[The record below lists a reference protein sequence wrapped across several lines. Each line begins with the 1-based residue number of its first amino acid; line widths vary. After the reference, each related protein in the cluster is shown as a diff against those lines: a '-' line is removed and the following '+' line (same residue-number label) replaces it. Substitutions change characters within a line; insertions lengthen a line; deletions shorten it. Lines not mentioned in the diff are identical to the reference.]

1 MAELPDLSR
10 TKVLVAE
17 DNATNQTIISHMLA
31 RMGAQVEIAG
41 DGVEALHWLERE
53 TFDLA
58 LIDIEMP
65 RMNGIEVIR
74 TLRANRHLH
83 SNMPVIA
90 ITAYVLRAN
99 RDAIY
104 AAGADAILAKPLAG
118 LDTFGLAI
126 ASALARAG
134 GGEAA
139 VAPVAGADGGF
150 DRRTF
155 DHLIAIAGPEAAQE
169 LLERL
174 RADLDKCAHG
184 LAAGLSRTDLAA
196 VRAET
201 HVLIALAGAV
211 GETRLQCL
219 AQTLNTAAHRHDGAA
234 LDRHGDDALAQL
246 DALIRFVAR
255 ERAGRGG
262 VA

>member
-1 MAELPDLSR
+1 
-10 TKVLVAE
+10 
-17 DNATNQTIISHMLA
+17 
-31 RMGAQVEIAG
+31 
-41 DGVEALHWLERE
+41 
-53 TFDLA
+53 
-58 LIDIEMP
+58 MP

-83 SNMPVIA
+83 STMPVIA

-134 GGEAA
+134 GGGVT
-139 VAPVAGADGGF
+139 VAPDAGVGEGF

-174 RADLDKCAHG
+174 CADLDKCAQG
-184 LAAGLSRTDLAA
+184 LAAGLSRADLAA

-211 GETRLQCL
+211 GDARLQCL
-219 AQTLNTAAHRHDGAA
+219 AQTLNTGAHRHDGAA
-234 LDRHGDDALAQL
+234 LDRYGDEALTQL
-246 DALIRFVAR
+246 DALIRFVAQ
-255 ERAGRGG
+255 ERAGRGE
-262 VA
+262 AA